1 MGPIP
6 ANSVLSK
13 CILVGQKAHGMQGR
27 EILTNAPVFETELL
41 SIDGVKKD
49 EL

>member
-1 MGPIP
+1 MRATTRRPLDFMMLTI
-6 ANSVLSK
+6 LS
-13 CILVGQKAHGMQGR
+13 
-27 EILTNAPVFETELL
+27 VFETELL

>member
-1 MGPIP
+1 MMLTI
-6 ANSVLSK
+6 LS
-13 CILVGQKAHGMQGR
+13 
-27 EILTNAPVFETELL
+27 VFETELL